1 MSASLLKRIKSHRHY
16 PELSKFAVVGGMG
29 YSSDVIVFN
38 VLRAT
43 TSLGPIS
50 AKALSLT
57 VSIVVSFIGNRQWTY
72 RERAAKTGST
82 KIPMQGLIFV
92 GVTVI
97 GMGIQMA
104 FLGFS
109 HYVLGFTSLLADNV
123 SGNLLG
129 MAVATAFR
137 FWGYRTWVF
146 KHTPP
151 AETASET
158 GAEPP
163 AAADPRDAAAPE
175 APADDAAHEPD
186 TAHGARVR
194 VGGEGDPAWERP
206 VPRPRNPAG
215 TDR

>member
-29 YSSDVIVFN
+29 YASDVIVFN
-38 VLRAT
+38 VLRST

-72 RERAAKTGST
+72 RERASNAGSA

-109 HYVLGFTSLLADNV
+109 HYVLGFTSLLADNI

-146 KHTPP
+146 RHTPP
-151 AETASET
+151 
-158 GAEPP
+158 GATEP
-163 AAADPRDAAAPE
+163 AAAVPGQAVPVEEAPAPE
-175 APADDAAHEPD
+175 APERD
-186 TAHGARVR
+186 TAHAPEARVR
-194 VGGEGDPAWERP
+194 VGGEDGPAYERS
-206 VPRPRNPAG
+206 VPRPRDPAG